1 VEISKANLEEVL
13 LLGNEL
19 IEEKLKHCKQVEL
32 NVEMSKMIQCL
43 EDESKHLKSNAAKAK
58 TTLKVLQVKEAHL
71 KDSTTHVLKEN
82 SQLQERCDQLLR
94 EAESWKEQVSELTKQ
109 KLKVEVSVAHA
120 EQLVNAKEDH
130 ISSLTECLLK
140 MKVWAAVVE
149 AHMTHDVQIR
159 RMSKKSHPWD

>member
-58 TTLKVLQVKEAHL
+58 TTLKLLQIKEAHL
-71 KDSTTHVLKEN
+71 KDSTTHALKEN
-82 SQLQERCDQLLR
+82 SQLQ
-94 EAESWKEQVSELTKQ
+94 
-109 KLKVEVSVAHA
+109 
-120 EQLVNAKEDH
+120 
-130 ISSLTECLLK
+130 
-140 MKVWAAVVE
+140 
-149 AHMTHDVQIR
+149 
-159 RMSKKSHPWD
+159 